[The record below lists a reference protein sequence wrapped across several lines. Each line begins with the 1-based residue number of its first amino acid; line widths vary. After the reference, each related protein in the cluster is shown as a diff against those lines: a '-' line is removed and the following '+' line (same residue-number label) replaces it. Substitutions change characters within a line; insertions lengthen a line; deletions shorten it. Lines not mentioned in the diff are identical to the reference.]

1 MVDVVKDVLVVY
13 VYVVLQYVGEVK
25 TVLTVSMMV
34 ELAVAALI
42 VATAGVAVE
51 ATTATVEFVMV
62 GDVVIVFIV
71 VEVVTAYVTE

>member
-1 MVDVVKDVLVVY
+1 VVDVVKDVLVVY